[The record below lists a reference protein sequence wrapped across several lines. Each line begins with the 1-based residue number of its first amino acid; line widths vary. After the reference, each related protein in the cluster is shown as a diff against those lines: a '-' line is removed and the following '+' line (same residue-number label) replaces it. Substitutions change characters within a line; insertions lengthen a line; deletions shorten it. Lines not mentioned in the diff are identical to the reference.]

1 MASPLPT
8 PPTPRAGAMRDK
20 SAAAAWL
27 RSEREG
33 KKEEWERWRSEL
45 VPRRSAASVRSGGY
59 AASTSASVWS
69 GGHDVLAVQ
78 SRRVDEG
85 VLSRSLA
92 RIRDAARKTPP
103 PAGPCSTALRSL
115 VENPMTVLVLT
126 FFLLAYLVL
135 LAWTGPQPDSEED
148 RRVLAGVSI
157 AGLIVWGVELK
168 LKLVGYGAKL
178 FLLDGW
184 RFLQL
189 VCYVSLLAEACLG
202 FRGVA
207 LVYLRCFQLVHDID
221 TILVLLPTG
230 DASWRV
236 WEMTVRTMGSARRIV
251 NSMFLTLTEMA
262 PIICMITVF
271 VVLLALLGHSL
282 FGDTERD
289 HLRNRCVT
297 TMTNRAEGFAPS
309 WQGRETGEV
318 GQADFSTAM
327 YTKDGRLVE
336 TVPWAR
342 VDQISLQD
350 SPTSVQPLLAVVSD
364 D

>member
-1 MASPLPT
+1 
-8 PPTPRAGAMRDK
+8 MRDK
-20 SAAAAWL
+20 SAASPWQ

-33 KKEEWERWRSEL
+33 KTWDDAASVRSGI
-45 VPRRSAASVRSGGY
+45 PRRSAASVQSGGY
-59 AASTSASVWS
+59 AASTSASVWG

-78 SRRVDEG
+78 SLHEG
-85 VLSRSLA
+85 VLRRALA
-92 RIRDAARKTPP
+92 RIRDAARKAPP

-126 FFLLAYLVL
+126 LFLLAYLVV

-148 RRVLAGVSI
+148 RRLLAGVSI

-178 FLLDGW
+178 LLLDGW

-221 TILVLLPTG
+221 AILVLLPTR

-236 WEMTVRTMGSARRIV
+236 WEMTVRTMGSARRMV
-251 NSMFLTLTEMA
+251 NSIFLTFTAMA

-271 VVLLALLGHSL
+271 VVLLALLGHSF
-282 FGDTERD
+282 FGDTKRD
-289 HLRNRCVT
+289 NLRNRCVIA
-297 TMTNRAEGFAPS
+297 MPNRAEGLAPS

-318 GQADFSTAM
+318 GRADFSTVM
-327 YTKDGRLVE
+327 HTKDGSLVE

-342 VDQISLQD
+342 ADQISLQD
-350 SPTSVQPLLAVVSD
+350 SPTFVQPLLAVVMTTEKLKPKKSR
-364 D
+364 